1 VTEGRSDPIAPRRG
15 ASWWLARAIVWL
27 RFLIVP
33 AWVAGVLVAAGNLPA
48 AFESDSSQL
57 GNLLPSSSRALEVE
71 REAVDRFGLPLLSR
85 TIVVAREPGGFS
97 PRQSAA
103 ALRYVAAVDRRRGGD
118 VHAVPITDAPDLLAA
133 RRLGST
139 LVVYLYPDPSLSEAD
154 TRDAAAG
161 FAAGLRRVTGVPAT
175 ELTGALPANLT
186 ETELIEDNLLW
197 VELATVAV
205 VVLVLA
211 LYFRS
216 LGIPL
221 LGVGAVAIAYE
232 LTDHALGWLGPR
244 LDVSIPSA
252 VEPVI
257 VALLFGT
264 LTDYLVFFASGYRE
278 RVLAGERSHQA
289 ATATAAELLP
299 VIATAALMIAGAM
312 LTLLLSGVRF
322 LAAFGPAMA
331 VAVLIGALVAMTF
344 VPAVLAILGRAL
356 LWPGSRAARGEPPA
370 DERPAEARRAPRGR
384 LIGLAARHPLPIAL
398 IGLVALAAAASGL
411 RLLELGNSVVSG
423 LPASTSAHR
432 GYEQVRGSIGPG
444 AVGPTMLVVEGEGVA
459 ARSEELAAL
468 QAELRR
474 QPGVDGVIG
483 PRQELPGG
491 PYGAFLSPDGDAARY
506 AVVFDSDP
514 DGAGAMSS
522 LEALEDQLP
531 SLLSRSG
538 LAGAAAAATG
548 DTSIAAELTED
559 TSEALLRVAPAVI
572 AVLLTMLWL
581 LLRSWRAPLYL
592 VAVSALVV
600 AAALGLT
607 VYVFQGL
614 LGYEQLAFFVPVA
627 TAILLL
633 ALGSDY
639 NVFLVSRIWN
649 EADRHGL
656 RRAIAVAGSGASRAI
671 TVAGLVLALSF
682 AAVALIP
689 LQSFRELAFA
699 MAVGLLLDTLLA
711 RTLLV
716 PALVSLFEREEEPA
730 TPPAREREAAGVSGP
745 EPVGNRIGEP
755 DSK

>member
-1 VTEGRSDPIAPRRG
+1 MTEGRSDAIAPRRG
-15 ASWWLARAIVWL
+15 AARWVARTIVWL
-27 RFLIVP
+27 RFLIAP
-33 AWVAGVLVAAGNLPA
+33 AWVAGALFAAAHLPA

-57 GNLLPSSSRALEVE
+57 GKLLPSSSQALEVE
-71 REAVDRFGLPLLSR
+71 RKALDTFKLPLLSR
-85 TIVVAREPGGFS
+85 TIVVAREPRGFS

-103 ALRYVAAVDRRRGGD
+103 ALRYVAAVDRRGGD
-118 VHAVPITDAPDLLAA
+118 VHAVPITDSPGLLAA
-133 RRLGST
+133 HRLGST

-154 TRDAAAG
+154 SRDAAET
-161 FAAGLRRVTGVPAT
+161 FAAGLRRVAGVPAT

-186 ETELIEDNLLW
+186 ETELIEDNLIW

-205 VVLVLA
+205 VVLILA

-232 LTDHALGWLGPR
+232 LTDRVLGWLGPHFGF
-244 LDVSIPSA
+244 SIPSA

-278 RVLAGERSHQA
+278 RVLAGERSHEA
-289 ATATAAELLP
+289 ATGAAAELLP

-322 LAAFGPAMA
+322 LSAFGPAMA

-344 VPAVLAILGRAL
+344 VPAMLAILGRSL
-356 LWPGSRAARGEPPA
+356 LWPGSRAARSKPAA
-370 DERPAEARRAPRGR
+370 DERPAEAQRAPRGR
-384 LIGLAARHPLPIAL
+384 LIGLAAHHPLPVAL
-398 IGLVALAAAASGL
+398 VGLMALAAAAGGL
-411 RLLELGNSVVSG
+411 RLLELGNPVVSG
-423 LPASTSAHR
+423 LPTSTSAHR
-432 GYEQVRGSIGPG
+432 GYEQVSRSIGPG
-444 AVGPTMLVVEGEGVA
+444 AIGPTMVVVEGEGVTGKE
-459 ARSEELAAL
+459 EELASL
-468 QAELRR
+468 QAELGK
-474 QPGVDGVIG
+474 QSGVDGVIG
-483 PRQELPGG
+483 PRQEMPGG
-491 PYGAFLSPDGDAARY
+491 PYGAFLAPNGNAARY
-506 AVVFDSDP
+506 ALVFDSDP
-514 DGAGAMSS
+514 DGAGAISS
-522 LEALEDQLP
+522 LDGLEDQLP
-531 SLLSRSG
+531 SLLSQAGLSG
-538 LAGAAAAATG
+538 ATAAATG

-559 TSEALLRVAPAVI
+559 TGEALLRVAPAVI
-572 AVLLTMLWL
+572 AVLLIMLWL

-600 AAALGLT
+600 AASLGLT

-649 EADRHGL
+649 EVDRHGL

-671 TVAGLVLALSF
+671 AVAGLILALSF

-689 LQSFRELAFA
+689 VQSFRELAFA

-716 PALVSLFEREEEPA
+716 PALVSLFEREE
-730 TPPAREREAAGVSGP
+730 GP
-745 EPVGNRIGEP
+745 EGDADRHPVSQPEPLGNRIVEP